1 MDLLLYDI
9 LDEVNWYFKHKKSM
23 ILPISY
29 PISLKETVRLAV
41 EENRESARKMLI
53 ETRSLRK
60 DIDTEEC

>member
-1 MDLLLYDI
+1 MDFLLYDI
-9 LDEVNWYFKHKKSM
+9 LDEVNWYFEHERSR

-29 PISLKETVRLAV
+29 PKTLKETVRLAV

-60 DIDTEEC
+60 DIDTEEY